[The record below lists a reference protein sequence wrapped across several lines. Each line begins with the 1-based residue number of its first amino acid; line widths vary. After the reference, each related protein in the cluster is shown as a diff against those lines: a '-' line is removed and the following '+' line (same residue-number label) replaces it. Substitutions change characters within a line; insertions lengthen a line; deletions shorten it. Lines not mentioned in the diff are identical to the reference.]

1 MDFIFIKPPSITKPH
16 PPELNFNP
24 PPSIAKPSAGYK
36 KMLSCSVLYVCKS
49 AEREKLQLLRPL
61 QVCRERE
68 TAATKTASSL
78 QRKRNCSY
86 YDPIVILY
94 HCTTTTDPPSIVNP
108 PYPGPAINQGGG
120 VINRKL
126 TLVRIA
132 LTDSRPQPLRGVL
145 AVPLFFMN
153 L

>member
-24 PPSIAKPSAGYK
+24 PPQLRNPPPAIK
-36 KMLSCSVLYVCKS
+36 KCCLVLCCMCVS
-49 AEREKLQLLRPL
+49 LRREKKLQLLRPL